1 MFKKIRSMKKC
12 NFIQLLYRKKTNKNL
27 HSKTFG
33 FVCAADPFNDRVA
46 WSGTF
51 YKIREAI
58 QNAGFNVVWIPVKK
72 NGIIELCYK
81 FFLTVY
87 EVLFCKRKKIMSG
100 SNRPFIAKLRGRAI
114 RQDDAYKSCDA
125 FFFSGGA
132 GGAQLSLF
140 MDLLGKPSIFYTDA
154 TFQIMCGY
162 YWHNLSEKEKNESI
176 DLEKRGVNKA
186 TLNIMASQWALD
198 SIINDYGFNPQKS
211 FVLEFGANIDS
222 SDIVPNVPYISG
234 SLNIFFSGVDWIRK
248 GGDVAVE
255 TVQYLRNTGIDAH
268 LIIAGVKE
276 IPEKYKHYEF
286 IQCVGF
292 LNKNNL
298 ESYKKYIECWKKSH
312 LLLLPTQ
319 AECSAIVYSE
329 AAGFGVPVY
338 TYLTGGTGNY
348 VVDGI
353 NGRTF
358 APKTQASAIAK
369 KIKEDIDTGYFKSFH
384 ESALNLY
391 KTKLSW
397 AAWSKRF
404 KKIIEETNFFS

>member
-1 MFKKIRSMKKC
+1 MGEDSHEK
-12 NFIQLLYRKKTNKNL
+12 
-27 HSKTFG
+27 KTFG
-33 FVCAADPFNDRVA
+33 FVCSADPFNDRFA
-46 WSGTF
+46 WSGLF
-51 YKIREAI
+51 YKTREAI

-72 NGIIELCYK
+72 NGFVELCYK
-81 FFLTVY
+81 FFLTLH
-87 EVLFCKRKKIMSG
+87 EFLFCKGKKIMSG

-114 RQDDAYKSCDA
+114 RKNEAYKSCDA

-154 TFQIMCGY
+154 TFPIMCDY
-162 YWHNLSEKEKNESI
+162 YWYNLSEKQKKESI
-176 DLEKRGVNKA
+176 DLEKRGVNNT
-186 TLNIMASQWALD
+186 TLNIMASQWAVN
-198 SIINDYGFNPQKS
+198 SIIKDYGFNPQKS

-222 SDIVPNVPYISG
+222 KDIVPNEPYTKG
-234 SLNIFFSGVDWIRK
+234 RLNVFFSGVDWIRK

-255 TVQYLRNTGIDAH
+255 TILNLREMGIDAH
-268 LIIAGVKE
+268 LIIAGIKDV
-276 IPEKYKHYEF
+276 PEKYKHHDF

-292 LNKNNL
+292 LNKNNP

-319 AECSAIVYSE
+319 AECAGIVFCE
-329 AAGFGVPVY
+329 AAGFGIPAY

-348 VVDGI
+348 VIDGV

-358 APKTQASAIAK
+358 APKTPALLIAK
-369 KIKEDIDTGYFKSFH
+369 KIKEDIDSGNFRRFH
-384 ESALNLY
+384 EDALEQY

-404 KKIIEETNFFS
+404 RKIIEETNLFS

>member
-1 MFKKIRSMKKC
+1 MDE
-12 NFIQLLYRKKTNKNL
+12 
-27 HSKTFG
+27 HSPLKKTFG

-51 YKIREAI
+51 YKTREAI
-58 QNAGFNVVWIPVKK
+58 QNAGFNVVWIPVEK

-81 FFLTVY
+81 AFLAIY

-114 RQDDAYKSCDA
+114 RQDAAYKSCDA

-154 TFQIMCGY
+154 TFQIMCDHH
-162 YWHNLSEKEKNESI
+162 WHNLSEKEKNESI
-176 DLEKRGVNKA
+176 DLEKKGVNKA
-186 TLNIMASQWALD
+186 TLNIMASQWAIN

-211 FVLEFGANIDS
+211 FVLEFGANIDFC
-222 SDIVPNVPYISG
+222 DIVPNEPYTNG
-234 SLNIFFSGVDWIRK
+234 RLNVFFSGVNWIGK
-248 GGDVAVE
+248 GGDIAVD
-255 TVQYLRNTGIDAH
+255 TVLNLRKMGIDAH
-268 LIIAGVKE
+268 LIIAGVKR
-276 IPEKYKHYEF
+276 IPGKYKHYGF
-286 IQCVGF
+286 IHCVGF
-292 LNKNNL
+292 LNKNNP

-319 AECSAIVYSE
+319 AECAGIVFCE
-329 AAGFGVPVY
+329 AAGFGIPAY

-348 VVDGI
+348 VVDGV

-369 KIKEDIDTGYFKSFH
+369 KMKEDIDTGNFKRFH
-384 ESALNLY
+384 EGALELY
-391 KTKLSW
+391 ETKLSW
-397 AAWSKRF
+397 TAWSKRF
-404 KKIIEETNFFS
+404 RKIIEDSNFFTEK

>member
-1 MFKKIRSMKKC
+1 MNKKSHEK
-12 NFIQLLYRKKTNKNL
+12 
-27 HSKTFG
+27 KTFG

-46 WSGTF
+46 WSGLF
-51 YKIREAI
+51 YKTREAI

-81 FFLTVY
+81 AFLAIY

-114 RQDDAYKSCDA
+114 RQDAAYKSCDA

-140 MDLLGKPSIFYTDA
+140 MDLLGKPSVFYTDA
-154 TFQIMCGY
+154 TFQIMCDY
-162 YWHNLSEKEKNESI
+162 YWQNLSEKEKKESI
-176 DLEKRGVNKA
+176 DLEKKGVNNT

-211 FVLEFGANIDS
+211 FILEFGANIDFC
-222 SDIVPNVPYISG
+222 DIVPNEPYTKG
-234 SLNIFFSGVDWIRK
+234 RLNVFFSGVNWIGK
-248 GGDVAVE
+248 GGDIAVD
-255 TVQYLRNTGIDAH
+255 TVLNLRKMGIDAH
-268 LIIAGVKE
+268 LIIAGVKR
-276 IPEKYKHYEF
+276 IPGKYKHHEF

-292 LNKNNL
+292 LNKNNPD
-298 ESYKKYIECWKKSH
+298 SYKKYIECWKKSH

-319 AECSAIVYSE
+319 AECAGIVFCE
-329 AAGFGVPVY
+329 AAGFGIPAY

-358 APKTQASAIAK
+358 APKTSAQVIAE
-369 KIKEDIDTGYFKSFH
+369 KIKADIDSGNFRRFH
-384 ESALNLY
+384 DEALELY
-391 KTKLSW
+391 ETKLSW
-397 AAWSKRF
+397 SAWSKRF
-404 KKIIEETNFFS
+404 RKIIEDVNLFN